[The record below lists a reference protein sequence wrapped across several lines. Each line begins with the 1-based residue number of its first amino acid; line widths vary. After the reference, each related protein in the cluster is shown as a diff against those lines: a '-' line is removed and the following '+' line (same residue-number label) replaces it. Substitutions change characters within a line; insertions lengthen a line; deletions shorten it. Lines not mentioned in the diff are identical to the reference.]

1 MVIWFMESMSAATC
15 LLLLVQRPYVGR
27 YIRGFTYV
35 WSTAMHGTVN
45 TVQTNSQPT
54 AQYSYYFFCFC
65 FRFQV
70 VINPPLT
77 FEIGRKE

>member
-1 MVIWFMESMSAATC
+1 MHVGSY
-15 LLLLVQRPYVGR
+15 LLIALGR
-27 YIRGFTYV
+27 DTLRRSVRVRGPGCTYV

-54 AQYSYYFFCFC
+54 AQYSYYFFYFCFC
-65 FRFQV
+65 FQV
-70 VINPPLT
+70 IINPPLT